1 MEGQGG
7 DSLRK
12 FSHVVREPPS
22 GSAPG
27 FALGFETELWEKAAG
42 NPALSPGSLSASCCQ
57 SACCR
62 YAGGLRA
69 VWAGAT

>member
-1 MEGQGG
+1 MEGRGR
-7 DSLRK
+7 DSLSK
-12 FSHVVREPPS
+12 GAPTS

-27 FALGFETELWEKAAG
+27 LTLGFETENSQKAAG

-69 VWAGAT
+69 VWAGATERT

>member
-1 MEGQGG
+1 MWRAREVILSGKEPHHLVLPLALPWA
-7 DSLRK
+7 LRQN
-12 FSHVVREPPS
+12 SR
-22 GSAPG
+22 
-27 FALGFETELWEKAAG
+27 EKAAG